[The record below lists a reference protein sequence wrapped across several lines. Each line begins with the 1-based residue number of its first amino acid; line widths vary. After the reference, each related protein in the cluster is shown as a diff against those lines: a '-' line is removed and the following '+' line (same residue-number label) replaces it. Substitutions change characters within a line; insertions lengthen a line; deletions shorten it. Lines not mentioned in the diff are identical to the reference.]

1 MEDLWGLLVP
11 DQLNET
17 RPIPFK
23 WKEFPQFFTND
34 NKGVFLDHSDVLKG
48 RLKTTHTQGVVA
60 QVEWV
65 VIENNAGFTGIY
77 ESGSDSVLIRL
88 SQAENLTELS
98 RGLTPSFAL
107 KFLIDGKNS
116 ENIFGMHKLTANWS
130 WDFF

>member
-65 VIENNAGFTGIY
+65 IIPNEAGFTGIY
-77 ESGSDSVLIRL
+77 ETGSDNAIIRL
-88 SQAENLTELS
+88 S
-98 RGLTPSFAL
+98 
-107 KFLIDGKNS
+107 
-116 ENIFGMHKLTANWS
+116 
-130 WDFF
+130 